1 MRTRD
6 RYLSGNY
13 KDVKSTSTIPHGLH
27 ITMTGTRGIYVDP
40 DTDEIKLEIIRDT
53 DRELIVN
60 DKNWLNRYCEDLK
73 TRVHF
78 M

>member
-1 MRTRD
+1 
-6 RYLSGNY
+6 
-13 KDVKSTSTIPHGLH
+13 
-27 ITMTGTRGIYVDP
+27 MTETHGIYVDP

-53 DRELIVN
+53 DRELIVD

-78 M
+78 I